1 MLKKNFRSLGEGKGI
16 NVLKGKMICPLK
28 LLGNYIYQGITST
41 EIEKGDFTL
50 WVVLG
55 QFAANWSSLS
65 VGSNIGLTSQFWG
78 FAHILSPASQVS
90 QCWAVAYGLCE
101 DDGETGSHLVHGS
114 QALPDFFLNPTS
126 CSMKEILLSASPD
139 SRVPQS
145 QVFFGSLGCDPGP
158 HRDSLL
164 PRVMLCVLF
173 KPEFILYLSHF

>member
-1 MLKKNFRSLGEGKGI
+1 
-16 NVLKGKMICPLK
+16 MICPLK

-65 VGSNIGLTSQFWG
+65 VGSYIGLMSQFWG
-78 FAHILSPASQVS
+78 FTYILSPASQVS

-139 SRVPQS
+139 SRVPRS

>member
-1 MLKKNFRSLGEGKGI
+1 MLKKIIRSLGEGKGI
-16 NVLKGKMICPLK
+16 NVLKGKMICPIK
-28 LLGNYIYQGITST
+28 LMGNYIYQGITST
-41 EIEKGDFTL
+41 NRKKKKLPFELF
-50 WVVLG
+50 
-55 QFAANWSSLS
+55 WSSLQQIEAHWVS
-65 VGSNIGLTSQFWG
+65 VATLASC
-78 FAHILSPASQVS
+78 LSSEALHTFCHQHHRWVS
-90 QCWAVAYGLCE
+90 AESLAYGLCE

-126 CSMKEILLSASPD
+126 CSMKEILLSVSPD